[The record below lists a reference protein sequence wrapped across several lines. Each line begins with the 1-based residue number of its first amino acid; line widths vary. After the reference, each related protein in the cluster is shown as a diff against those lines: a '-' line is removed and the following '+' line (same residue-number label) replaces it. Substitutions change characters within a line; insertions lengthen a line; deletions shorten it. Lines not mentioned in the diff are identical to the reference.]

1 MLEIQR
7 NEPNDS
13 DLKMNLFLQ
22 PPIFD
27 TASIMESLD
36 QRDGHKKITQST
48 GMSMNDFHLL
58 SVLGRGHFGKV
69 MSTVAECWK

>member
-1 MLEIQR
+1 
-7 NEPNDS
+7 
-13 DLKMNLFLQ
+13 
-22 PPIFD
+22 
-27 TASIMESLD
+27 MESLD

-69 MSTVAECWK
+69 RKRVGDTTPDDCEY